1 MNFLEKV
8 KLLIDKRYTSPF
20 LKRHKDD
27 YFCNRWWCHK
37 VQISTIPL
45 SEIKSNIKSIG
56 IDEPKYRQI
65 EYEILERG
73 FDYSK
78 SYIYL
83 SSKKY
88 ITDGHHRYFILK
100 KHFDDTLMITV
111 YILTDMKNRY
121 GYVLKVSLVHLF
133 VWFYRTLFRR
143 EKGQIIELDM

>member
-56 IDEPKYRQI
+56 IDEPKYKQI

-83 SSKKY
+83 SSKNILQTV
-88 ITDGHHRYFILK
+88 ITGISF
-100 KHFDDTLMITV
+100 
-111 YILTDMKNRY
+111 
-121 GYVLKVSLVHLF
+121 
-133 VWFYRTLFRR
+133 
-143 EKGQIIELDM
+143 